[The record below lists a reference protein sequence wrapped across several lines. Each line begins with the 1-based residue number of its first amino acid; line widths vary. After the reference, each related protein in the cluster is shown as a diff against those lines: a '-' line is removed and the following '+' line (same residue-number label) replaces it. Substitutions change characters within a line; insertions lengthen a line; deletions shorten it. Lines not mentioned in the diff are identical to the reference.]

1 MSQSEL
7 VALDAKPGAV
17 MESQSGLHVGRPRI
31 YGKLTRPAGSKTAA
45 LLLHPTSNYMGHYL
59 IEPLARRGIATLAQ
73 NTRYIGNDSLL
84 QMEYVLLDVGAA
96 VSYLREQGFERV
108 ILIGNSGGAATM
120 SFYQAQAEKLTITDT
135 PAGDP
140 VHIDPQDLPAADGI
154 ALTASHIGRAR
165 VMLSA
170 IDPSVTD
177 ESDPLSVDPA
187 LDMYAAG
194 NAPPYAAAFVER
206 YRAAQHERVRR
217 ISQRAL
223 ERLGQLRSMPEP
235 IHDEAFIVHRT
246 YADPRYLDLS
256 LDPNLRTAGGIR
268 SHSHKT
274 SPKGVNYSTNSLGRF
289 TTCTAWLSQWSYD
302 HSRADGPQNLAR
314 TSVPVLLLEHT
325 ADASVYPSH
334 MMEWRRAGGDRLV
347 SHDIA
352 GGTHYLFGQPELVE
366 QSADLI
372 REWSSRL

>member
-1 MSQSEL
+1 MAHSEL
-7 VALDAKPGAV
+7 ITLEAKPGAA
-17 MESQSGLHVGRPRI
+17 MDSQSGLHIGRPRI

-59 IEPLARRGIATLAQ
+59 VEPLARRGIATLTQ

-96 VSYLREQGFERV
+96 VSFLRGAGFDRV

-120 SFYQAQAEKLTITDT
+120 SFYQAQAENLTLTDT

-140 VHIDPQDLPAADGI
+140 VHIEPDDLPAADGI

-177 ESDPLSVDPA
+177 EADPLSVDPA
-187 LDMYAAG
+187 LDLYGTGMT
-194 NAPPYAAAFVER
+194 PPYAPAFVER

-217 ISQRAL
+217 ISQRAV
-223 ERLGQLRSMPEP
+223 ERLRFLRALPEP
-235 IHDEAFIVHRT
+235 IQDEAFIVYRT

-256 LDPNLRTAGGIR
+256 LDPNRRSAGGIR
-268 SHSHKT
+268 SHSHKA
-274 SPKGVNYSTNSLGRF
+274 SPRGVNYSTNSLGRF

-302 HSRADGPQNLAR
+302 HSRADGPRNLAKTR
-314 TSVPVLLLEHT
+314 VPVLLLEHT

-334 MMEWRRAGGDRLV
+334 MAEWRSAGGDRLV
-347 SHDIA
+347 SHDID

-372 REWSSRL
+372 REWSNGI